1 MQNQNDNKAAGDL
14 TMKTRNCLLFT
25 ASMFLADA
33 GAAAVPETPQPTKE
47 QFLPASQA
55 AVIKPAPA
63 GIEAERQPSVEQA
76 YQSTAWFH
84 TLDLTLR
91 HDLNNNG
98 FYSQLKVRFDANSQY
113 SSQPVYAVY
122 SLINSIGQERIIHTS
137 SIFTLYGNS
146 NNDWFAIET
155 DLQQFNRDYYKLKI
169 LLKDAK
175 TGYVL
180 AEMSGYDNQTMDRL
194 ALEDQQKDSYV
205 AVIVREE
212 SGGSLGI
219 LALLGLSLLGVYRRS
234 RPVAKLVRSKC

>member
-1 MQNQNDNKAAGDL
+1 
-14 TMKTRNCLLFT
+14 MKTRDCLLFS
-25 ASMFLADA
+25 AAMFLTGAASADA
-33 GAAAVPETPQPTKE
+33 VVETPQPTQE

-55 AVIKPAPA
+55 AVLTPATA
-63 GIEAERQPSVEQA
+63 GIEAERRPSIEQA

-98 FYSQLKVRFDANSQY
+98 FYSQLRVRFDANSQY

-122 SLINSIGQERIIHTS
+122 SLISSSGQERIIHTS
-137 SIFTLYGNS
+137 SIFTLYRDS
-146 NNDWFAIET
+146 SNDWFSIET
-155 DLQQFNRDYYKLKI
+155 DLQQFSRDFYKLRI
-169 LLKDAK
+169 QLKDAQ
-175 TGYVL
+175 TGYLL

-205 AVIVREE
+205 AVVVREE
-212 SGGSLGI
+212 SGGSFGI

-234 RPVAKLVRSKC
+234 RAVAKLVRSKC

>member
-1 MQNQNDNKAAGDL
+1 
-14 TMKTRNCLLFT
+14 MKTRDCLLFS
-25 ASMFLADA
+25 AAMFLT
-33 GAAAVPETPQPTKE
+33 GAASADTVIETPQPTQE

-55 AVIKPAPA
+55 AVLTPATA
-63 GIEAERQPSVEQA
+63 GIEAERRPSIEQA

-98 FYSQLKVRFDANSQY
+98 FYSQLRVRFDANSQY

-122 SLINSIGQERIIHTS
+122 SLVSSSGQERIIHTS
-137 SIFTLYGNS
+137 SIFTLYRES
-146 NNDWFAIET
+146 SNDWFSIET
-155 DLQQFNRDYYKLKI
+155 DLQQFSRDFYKLRI
-169 LLKDAK
+169 QLKDAQ
-175 TGYVL
+175 TGYLL

-205 AVIVREE
+205 AVVVHEE
-212 SGGSLGI
+212 SGGSFGI

-234 RPVAKLVRSKC
+234 RAVAKLVRSKC

>member
-1 MQNQNDNKAAGDL
+1 
-14 TMKTRNCLLFT
+14 MKTRNCLIFT
-25 ASMFLADA
+25 ATMLLTSAVHADTA
-33 GAAAVPETPQPTKE
+33 LETPQPTKE

-63 GIEAERQPSVEQA
+63 GIEAERLPSVEQA

-98 FYSQLKVRFDANSQY
+98 FYSQLRVRFDANSQY

-137 SIFTLYGNS
+137 SIFTLYKDS
-146 NNDWFAIET
+146 NNDWFSIET
-155 DLQQFNRDYYKLKI
+155 DLQQFSRDYYKLKI
-169 LLKDAK
+169 QLRDAK

-234 RPVAKLVRSKC
+234 RSVAKLVRSKC